1 MKPALAATLML
12 LLSTFG
18 LATDDQAPPV
28 VESSCITCHGDLD
41 DPAVEYWSEDVHALA
56 ALGCEG
62 CHGGDPSPELADDID
77 AAMAPSAG
85 FIGSPDRLEI
95 STFCGTCHA
104 DAKFINAYNPKLRTD
119 QLSEYLTS
127 VHGERNAEGD
137 PVPATCTDCHGV
149 HGIQPVSI
157 PSSPVYV
164 TNVPETCGKCHADKK
179 IMEPYG
185 TPTDQLETYTRS
197 VHGTALF
204 LHGDTGAPACN
215 DCHGNHGATPP
226 GVTSVANV
234 CGQCHA
240 FEADFFRASFKKE
253 LFDDMEEPECSS
265 CHNKHDI
272 RHPTPEW
279 MRTGSGPQ
287 LNVGRVTGNDPFRGE
302 IDSLPDDGSIQ
313 AIWNVALLPGIDPQD
328 PTLVHTVDIEIDGQ
342 STLQI
347 DAAVLPGNE
356 AQIRTGS
363 TEGLDATLTIE
374 SLSGSPVKAGD
385 AVRFTLDLRLAEG
398 HSGQTMAIRDRPG
411 EALRPLMGSIC
422 MTCHTEG
429 DECDQATTR
438 MYEAISSAESTL
450 RRAEAALDNA
460 ERAGMPIES
469 ARVTLHNDGNTA
481 TIQARALL
489 HTFDP
494 ARVTERAA
502 EAQEAALVAL
512 GSADDAMQELHTR
525 HVGLGISLIFV
536 VLVLVLLGLKI
547 RQVDQ
552 TSTH

>member
-1 MKPALAATLML
+1 
-12 LLSTFG
+12 
-18 LATDDQAPPV
+18 
-28 VESSCITCHGDLD
+28 
-41 DPAVEYWSEDVHALA
+41 
-56 ALGCEG
+56 
-62 CHGGDPSPELADDID
+62 
-77 AAMAPSAG
+77 
-85 FIGSPDRLEI
+85 
-95 STFCGTCHA
+95 
-104 DAKFINAYNPKLRTD
+104 
-119 QLSEYLTS
+119 
-127 VHGERNAEGD
+127 
-137 PVPATCTDCHGV
+137 
-149 HGIQPVSI
+149 
-157 PSSPVYV
+157 
-164 TNVPETCGKCHADKK
+164 
-179 IMEPYG
+179 
-185 TPTDQLETYTRS
+185 
-197 VHGTALF
+197 
-204 LHGDTGAPACN
+204 
-215 DCHGNHGATPP
+215 
-226 GVTSVANV
+226 VTSVANV

-240 FEADFFRASFKKE
+240 FEADFFRASLKKE

-398 HSGQTMAIRDRPG
+398 HSGQTSAIRDRPG

-481 TIQARALL
+481 TI
-489 HTFDP
+489 
-494 ARVTERAA
+494 
-502 EAQEAALVAL
+502 
-512 GSADDAMQELHTR
+512 
-525 HVGLGISLIFV
+525 